1 MKARRIIY
9 LPVLPAVFF
18 LCLSGLKTFAQSP
31 DEKAIS
37 DVFRQGE
44 AYWNKGDIEGYVS
57 LYAPVDS
64 CRMILS
70 KGAVYGRENILAFY
84 KKYWPKERM
93 GQLVTDGEAYERLS
107 DNHYFVTGYFHVSY
121 PNSKKIEGRFSVI
134 MLKYDGKWYL
144 YTDHSG

>member
-1 MKARRIIY
+1 MKRTAIFRY
-9 LPVLPAVFF
+9 CFF
-18 LCLSGLKTFAQSP
+18 TVCLACLCSFATRAQSA
-31 DEKAIS
+31 DEQEIRAI
-37 DVFRQGE
+37 FRQGE
-44 AYWNKGDIEGYVS
+44 AYWNNGDIEGYVN

-93 GQLVTDGEAYERLS
+93 GTLVTDGEAYERLS
-107 DNHYFVTGYFHVSY
+107 NNHYFVTGYFHVSFADG
-121 PNSKKIEGRFSVI
+121 NKAEGRFSVI
-134 MLKYDGKWYL
+134 MLKHAGKWYI